1 MTINCPKCGRELQMD
16 ASLRGHLLGCPF
28 CQARFVAPNPFC
40 EVGFS
45 EKPCDDAVDDYLN
58 DDSDYYY
65 YDEDED

>member
-1 MTINCPKCGRELQMD
+1 MD

-28 CQARFVAPNPFC
+28 CQARFVAPNPFR
-40 EVGFS
+40 EVGLS